1 MTKSRSAFVSMLGG
15 LVSLDG
21 LEALSSMVVILGI
34 PAGLVRYFV
43 ATRREARDR
52 EQATYDALDANFV
65 RFHRLCFDNPAL
77 GIDDGTREVGERSP
91 SAEDE
96 VQRRAAFTIL
106 LSLFE
111 RAFLMYSD
119 HSDAVRQQQWKG
131 WDEYFR
137 DYLNNPYFR
146 QAAASLS
153 AYWDIRFQGYLRQAL
168 GAHDSVRAV
177 AESEPSLRNKVPSRS
192 MAAQSEPGAGVHAR

>member
-1 MTKSRSAFVSMLGG
+1 VIVAMLGE
-15 LVSLDG
+15 LFSLGG
-21 LEALSSMVVILGI
+21 LEALSYLVVILGI

-65 RFHRLCFDNPAL
+65 SFHRLCFDNPGL
-77 GIDDGTREVGERSP
+77 GIDDGTRELGAKPPSP
-91 SAEDE
+91 EDE

-119 HSDAVRQQQWKG
+119 HSDEVRQQQWKG

-137 DYLNNPYFR
+137 DYLNNPHFR
-146 QAAASLS
+146 QAAVALS
-153 AYWDIRFQGYLRQAL
+153 AYWDRRFQGYLKQAL
-168 GAHDSVRAV
+168 EAHDRARAV
-177 AESEPSLRNKVPSRS
+177 AESE
-192 MAAQSEPGAGVHAR
+192 AGVRSKVRSRPVPA